1 MVSGIATAS
10 LSSRRAY
17 TNMRSFT
24 GTKKIFFDL
33 GGIFG
38 SVLLL
43 SYPQT
48 QYPDPQHGQIPLTT
62 I

>member
-24 GTKKIFFDL
+24 GTKNVPFFIQGD
-33 GGIFG
+33 IFG
-38 SVLLL
+38 FFSV
-43 SYPQT
+43 PT
-48 QYPDPQHGQIPLTT
+48 NPA
-62 I
+62 